1 MKTPIVFRV
10 YKKEQIFVV
19 KQFVDDDRI
28 IIGNG
33 PDVHIDL
40 GSDVSPIHCIV
51 EKRGDGFFICD
62 MGSDKGTFRD
72 KRLVLDEPISNGD
85 AFQIG
90 PYSIVFFIGSQKNI
104 TPNASVPPVDLPPGP
119 LAPQDRPVAPVAKAP
134 APVMP
139 APTPV
144 PVEPVAAAK
153 PAAVKPAY
161 VPPVKPKPAILSSKA
176 RRKARNT
183 FAPKSDYKD
192 LKDHLKVGTGNDV
205 EVIVS
210 WKERIVETYHF
221 PVQGKKLLGV
231 NADISVPEGSAP
243 KDWQLLSLDS
253 VVTIYTTS
261 EMKVEVL
268 RDGEIRVI
276 KDSEY
281 KLQQAEACFI
291 QLINGMQLVIRF
303 APKPPVMIFES
314 PLVLGASEFTGLL
327 ASLIIAVLAGL
338 LVSVSKPKNDRT
350 DEQLEIV
357 AKVVFTNPPKVPL
370 SEIVEVPPPE
380 VKPPQPEVINK
391 VEIKEQKVG
400 PAKVAAKTNAS
411 EAAGKTA
418 EVKPKDSK
426 LKAKMFTST
435 KQGGAIKTGP
445 TDGANAKSKE
455 PDPNNSGLLAAFGS
469 GGARSKLDQVY
480 SGSGELLGAG
490 EKAKGASGFSNNRA
504 GDDLGSKFKDTGA
517 GGAGTATQGIAGI
530 GTKGRSTGMTG
541 YGSGTG
547 FGDKDKVQI
556 SAGGSEESFVGSID
570 KEAVRRVIMAAL
582 SQFKSCYEREYRQN
596 TKLEG
601 KVVVAWEIHEQGMPK
616 NARIVMEKS
625 NIKNKLVEECVKTRM
640 LGLRFPEPPAG
651 TWADISFPFVFHG
664 QKF

>member
-28 IIGNG
+28 VIGNG

-40 GSDVSPIHCIV
+40 GSDISPIHCIV

-72 KRLVLDEPISNGD
+72 KRLVLDERISNGD

-104 TPNASVPPVDLPPGP
+104 ASNTTPLPEDLPPGP
-119 LAPQDRPVAPVAKAP
+119 LSPQDRPVAPAAIAP
-134 APVMP
+134 APVM
-139 APTPV
+139 
-144 PVEPVAAAK
+144 PVAAAK

-161 VPPVKPKPAILSSKA
+161 VPPVKPKAAILSAKA

-192 LKDHLKVGTGNDV
+192 LKDHLKVGTGNYV

-210 WKERIVETYHF
+210 WQERIVETYHF
-221 PVQGKKLLGV
+221 PVHGKKLLGV
-231 NADISVPEGSAP
+231 NGDISVPEGSAP

-253 VVTIYTTS
+253 VVTVHTTS

-291 QLINGMQLVIRF
+291 RLINGMQLVIRF
-303 APKPPVMIFES
+303 APKPPVMLFES

-338 LVSVSKPKNDRT
+338 LVSVSKPKNEKT
-350 DEQLEIV
+350 DEQLQIV
-357 AKVVFTNPPKVPL
+357 AKVIFTNPPKVPL
-370 SEIVEVPPPE
+370 VEIVDAAPPE
-380 VKPPQPEVINK
+380 VKSLQPEVVKK
-391 VEIKEQKVG
+391 VESKEQKVD
-400 PAKVAAKTNAS
+400 PAKVAKTKAS
-411 EAAGKTA
+411 DAAGKAA

-490 EKAKGASGFSNNRA
+490 EKAKGASGFSANRA

>member
-28 IIGNG
+28 VIGSG
-33 PDVHIDL
+33 PEVHIDL
-40 GSDVSPIHCIV
+40 GSEVSPIHCIV
-51 EKRGDGFFICD
+51 EKRGETFFICD
-62 MGSDKGTFRD
+62 MGSEKGTYRD
-72 KRLVLDEPISNGD
+72 KRLVLDEQLLNGD
-85 AFQIG
+85 AFQVG
-90 PYSIVFFIGSQKNI
+90 NYSIVFFIGSQKSI
-104 TPNASVPPVDLPPGP
+104 AAAPIAQPEDLPPQP
-119 LAPQDRPVAPVAKAP
+119 LTPQQR
-134 APVMP
+134 
-139 APTPV
+139 
-144 PVEPVAAAK
+144 PVAAAIPVTTAHVTPVVAAK
-153 PAAVKPAY
+153 SIVNKTAAVSSAKSKAKPFGSA
-161 VPPVKPKPAILSSKA
+161 KA

-183 FAPKSDYKD
+183 FAPKSEFKD
-192 LKDHLKVGTGNDV
+192 LKDHLKVGTGNYV

-210 WKERIVETYHF
+210 WQERIVETYHF
-221 PVQGKKLLGV
+221 PVHGKKKLGV
-231 NADISVPEGSAP
+231 NGDIAVPEGSAP
-243 KDWQLLSLDS
+243 KNWQLLTMGS
-253 VVTIYTTS
+253 VVTINTTS

-268 RDGEIRVI
+268 RDGEIKII

-303 APKPPVMIFES
+303 APKPPMMIFES

-338 LVSVSKPKNDRT
+338 LVTVSKPKADKN
-350 DEQLEIV
+350 EEIERSATVVFIRPPVV
-357 AKVVFTNPPKVPL
+357 AKAELTEQTPEPPAKAPEVVKK
-370 SEIVEVPPPE
+370 VEVTE
-380 VKPPQPEVINK
+380 KKIE
-391 VEIKEQKVG
+391 
-400 PAKVAAKTNAS
+400 PAKKAEAPK
-411 EAAGKTA
+411 EEKAAGKSA

-490 EKAKGASGFSNNRA
+490 EKAKGASGFSADRN

-530 GTKGRSTGMTG
+530 GTKGRSTGMTN

>member
-28 IIGNG
+28 VIGNG

-104 TPNASVPPVDLPPGP
+104 TPNAIAQPEDLPPGP
-119 LAPQDRPVAPVAKAP
+119 LAPQDRPVALVATTP
-134 APVMP
+134 APVML

-144 PVEPVAAAK
+144 PAVAPVAAAK
-153 PAAVKPAY
+153 PAAVKHAY
-161 VPPVKPKPAILSSKA
+161 VPPVKSKTAILSTKA

-192 LKDHLKVGTGNDV
+192 LKDHLKVGTGNYV

-210 WKERIVETYHF
+210 WQERIVETYHF
-221 PVQGKKLLGV
+221 PVHGKKLLGV

-243 KDWQLLSLDS
+243 KDWQLLCLDS
-253 VVTIYTTS
+253 VVTVHTTS

-291 QLINGMQLVIRF
+291 RLINGMQLVIRF
-303 APKPPVMIFES
+303 APKPPIMLFES

-338 LVSVSKPKNDRT
+338 LVSVSKPKNDKT
-350 DEQLEIV
+350 D
-357 AKVVFTNPPKVPL
+357 
-370 SEIVEVPPPE
+370 
-380 VKPPQPEVINK
+380 QP
-391 VEIKEQKVG
+391 
-400 PAKVAAKTNAS
+400 
-411 EAAGKTA
+411 
-418 EVKPKDSK
+418 
-426 LKAKMFTST
+426 
-435 KQGGAIKTGP
+435 
-445 TDGANAKSKE
+445 
-455 PDPNNSGLLAAFGS
+455 
-469 GGARSKLDQVY
+469 
-480 SGSGELLGAG
+480 
-490 EKAKGASGFSNNRA
+490 
-504 GDDLGSKFKDTGA
+504 
-517 GGAGTATQGIAGI
+517 
-530 GTKGRSTGMTG
+530 
-541 YGSGTG
+541 
-547 FGDKDKVQI
+547 
-556 SAGGSEESFVGSID
+556 
-570 KEAVRRVIMAAL
+570 
-582 SQFKSCYEREYRQN
+582 
-596 TKLEG
+596 
-601 KVVVAWEIHEQGMPK
+601 
-616 NARIVMEKS
+616 
-625 NIKNKLVEECVKTRM
+625 
-640 LGLRFPEPPAG
+640 
-651 TWADISFPFVFHG
+651 
-664 QKF
+664 